1 MTEITQKA
9 MLVRLHIKQWGARK
23 QDKQVTHKIEKAYNA
38 TNSGSF
44 NKRLVAEDAIKT
56 VSKTAN
62 AARSFHYEN
71 TLPWGDDGSRIL
83 LSKNY
88 LPYTGEMRRLKA
100 SFEEAVAQFIAD
112 YKDLVED
119 ARVRLNDMFNRG
131 DYPDGAQIENKYGLE
146 VFIDPLP
153 SAADFRVTLQA
164 EEIDQIRKQI
174 QARNQSAFEE
184 AMRDVWNRLYQSVK
198 HMADKLHQADAVFR
212 NSLVNNLCELCALL
226 PRLNLS
232 DSKELE
238 DMRHQVEDKL
248 CRFEPDELRTNLK
261 KRSQVATD
269 ASAILETMKG
279 YIGHG

>member
-1 MTEITQKA
+1 M
-9 MLVRLHIKQWGARK
+9 
-23 QDKQVTHKIEKAYNA
+23 
-38 TNSGSF
+38 
-44 NKRLVAEDAIKT
+44 
-56 VSKTAN
+56 
-62 AARSFHYEN
+62 
-71 TLPWGDDGSRIL
+71 
-83 LSKNY
+83 
-88 LPYTGEMRRLKA
+88 GECGC
-100 SFEEAVAQFIAD
+100 FEEAVARFIAD

-119 ARVRLNDMFNRG
+119 ARVRLNSMFNRG
-131 DYPDGAQIENKYGLE
+131 DYPDGAQIENKYRLE

-164 EEIDQIRKQI
+164 EEIDQIRKRI
-174 QARNQSAFEE
+174 QARNRSAFEE

-226 PRLNLS
+226 PRLNLR

-279 YIGHG
+279 YIGNG